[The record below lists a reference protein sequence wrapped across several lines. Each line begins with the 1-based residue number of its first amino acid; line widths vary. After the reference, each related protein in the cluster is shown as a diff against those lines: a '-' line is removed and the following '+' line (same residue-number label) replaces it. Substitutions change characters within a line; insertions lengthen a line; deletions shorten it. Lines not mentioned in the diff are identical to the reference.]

1 MKRRCL
7 RCFHIN
13 ESKDEI
19 CSVCGKPLESNS
31 QCEQLGILEYVKE
44 CRRLYSKI
52 LKLKDEDLPEIYI
65 ENRYKQ
71 KRSKNI
77 PKIIKFIFEPFEEY
91 DDSKNLK
98 VAVVISAIFS
108 VVDIAGVGLLY
119 LGLYRRFIKRLL
131 WGLLFLWIDVHVN
144 FYIYTILNWAF
155 ICYCLYDTYK
165 CAKNMQQNKPIVV
178 SIPLNC
184 RDFINYVGGTFLFI
198 VLTLA
203 YITIHVMYPL
213 PYIFFY

>member
-19 CSVCGKPLESNS
+19 CSMCGKPLVESNV
-31 QCEQLGILEYVKE
+31 QCEKQLGISEYVKE

-52 LKLKDEDLPEIYI
+52 LESKDEDLPEIYMQ
-65 ENRYKQ
+65 NKYKQ

-91 DDSKNLK
+91 NNSKNLK
-98 VAVVISAIFS
+98 VAVAISAIFS
-108 VVDIAGVGLLY
+108 IFDIAGVGLLY

-144 FYIYTILNWAF
+144 FYIYSILNWAF

-165 CAKNMQQNKPIVV
+165 CAKNMQQNIPITR
-178 SIPLNC
+178 SIPLKP
-184 RDFINYVGGTFLFI
+184 RDMVNFIGGTFLFI

-203 YITIHVMYPL
+203 YIL
-213 PYIFFY
+213 PYL